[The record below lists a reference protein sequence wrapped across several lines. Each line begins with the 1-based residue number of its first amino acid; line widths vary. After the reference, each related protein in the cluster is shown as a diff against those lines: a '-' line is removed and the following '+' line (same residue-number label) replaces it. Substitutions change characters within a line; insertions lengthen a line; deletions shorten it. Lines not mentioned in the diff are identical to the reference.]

1 MFDDGDWLNEP
12 ANGKPVFNFGNGV
25 LRGTML
31 FGVLAVALGLFVA
44 PLLDR
49 ATNGTQ
55 SATLRANGIDYTTT
69 ASTPSTRTYTKRRS
83 ILQESPSSV
92 CIITA
97 DGRYTGECGGL

>member
-12 ANGKPVFNFGNGV
+12 TRNRSMFDFGNGV

-31 FGVLAVALGLFVA
+31 FGVLAVALGLFAA

-49 ATNGTQ
+49 ATGGPQ
-55 SATLRANGIDYTTT
+55 SASLRSNGIDYTTT
-69 ASTPSTRTYTKRRS
+69 ATTPTVRTYTMRRS
-83 ILQESPSSV
+83 ILQESPNAV

-97 DGRYTGECGGL
+97 DGRQTGDCGGL